1 MTQTTVASDT
11 HTYTHMSTHTMY
23 SYKVEYLYTSFC
35 CQRVDV
41 TPKLTKF
48 IEEFLQEEKKRKILE
63 IEQGIQDYL
72 NSIITVQWC
81 YWSFIDVWKVF
92 KCKNYFAVHL
102 FIPKKLNIFLR
113 AVCSEPSSLVSLG
126 TIAVAEAVKGE
137 MKRKEIKMKEEKIM
151 SELKLELP
159 LTLAKEVVK
168 CIQMRGEYRYGNYQD
183 QDHLELN
190 DYIKLCQILQNEINW

>member
-1 MTQTTVASDT
+1 
-11 HTYTHMSTHTMY
+11 MY

-92 KCKNYFAVHL
+92 KCKNYFAIHL
-102 FIPKKLNIFLR
+102 FIPKKLNIFLC
-113 AVCSEPSSLVSLG
+113 AVCSEPPSMVSLG

-190 DYIKLCQILQNEINW
+190 DYIKLCQFLQNEINW